1 VKSRYNANHAW
12 PVCKFMHIGEA
23 CLWSFFFAAAV
34 EQEYDS
40 GRKLFR
46 LSEEQFPPVET
57 QHPLRRDPIR
67 KSNLVPCTECMNLSK
82 GGSQ

>member
-1 VKSRYNANHAW
+1 
-12 PVCKFMHIGEA
+12 MHIGEA

-46 LSEEQFPPVET
+46 LSEEQFPPVEK
-57 QHPLRRDPIR
+57 QHPLRRKPSHFR
-67 KSNLVPCTECMNLSK
+67 EAQLL
-82 GGSQ
+82 

>member
-1 VKSRYNANHAW
+1 
-12 PVCKFMHIGEA
+12 MHIGQA
-23 CLWSFFFAAAV
+23 CLQSFFFAAPV

-57 QHPLRRDPIR
+57 HTP
-67 KSNLVPCTECMNLSK
+67 
-82 GGSQ
+82 

>member
-1 VKSRYNANHAW
+1 VKFPEKSFSTATGYNANHAW

-46 LSEEQFPPVET
+46 LSEEQFPPV
-57 QHPLRRDPIR
+57 
-67 KSNLVPCTECMNLSK
+67 
-82 GGSQ
+82 